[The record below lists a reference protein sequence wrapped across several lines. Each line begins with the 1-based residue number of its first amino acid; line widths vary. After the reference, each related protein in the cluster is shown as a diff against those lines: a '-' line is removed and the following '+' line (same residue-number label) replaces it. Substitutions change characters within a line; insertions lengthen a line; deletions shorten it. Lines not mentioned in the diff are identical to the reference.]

1 MDKFKEVKSWIG
13 DDGYIHLGIK
23 LSAVDANGQEW
34 EMDIPDATLPLS
46 YTNCSTVYDI
56 YGKEGFDDSVWE
68 ERHLYLKLR
77 SDKLILNSRNDEAT
91 YIMRMIPKKMTK
103 EEIEKELGYTVEI
116 VPDEKGINW
125 CASCIH
131 REKAI
136 RELPCTFCYKDPQKP
151 RYISRF

>member
-34 EMDIPDATLPLS
+34 EMDIPDVTLLLD
-46 YTNCSTVYDI
+46 YKGLCVTRAQ
-56 YGKEGFDDSVWE
+56 ERGFDDSVRE
-68 ERHLYLKLR
+68 EPCYLKLR
-77 SDKLILNSRNDEAT
+77 SDKLILNPQQGEA

-116 VPDEKGINW
+116 VPAEKGINW

-151 RYISRF
+151 SYKPRWSE